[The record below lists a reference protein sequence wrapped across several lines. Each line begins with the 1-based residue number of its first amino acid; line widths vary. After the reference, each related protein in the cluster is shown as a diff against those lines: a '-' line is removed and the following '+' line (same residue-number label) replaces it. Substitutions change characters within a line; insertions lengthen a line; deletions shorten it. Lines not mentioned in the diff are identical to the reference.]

1 MPSKGDSLSD
11 RTIIV
16 RNAIWLNA
24 AYELW
29 DYRELFYYF
38 AWRDVKVRYK
48 QTVLGALWAIIQ
60 PLTTMLIFTV
70 LFGRVANI
78 PSDGIPKPLFYLSAL
93 VPWTYFST
101 TVSTISL
108 SLTSNSELLTKI
120 YFPRL
125 ILPSSVAVSGM
136 MDFMIASTLVI
147 GFLLYY
153 GIDVTAAMWLWPLFV
168 VALVLLAL
176 GVGMLLAALNVK
188 YRDIKYAVPFGIQL
202 WLFITPIIYPASS
215 IPEGYRWMFYINPLT
230 GIIEGIRH
238 ALVPAVPIHWAVVSF
253 SLGMTILTF
262 IGAALFF
269 NRSAKDFAD
278 YV

>member
-215 IPEGYRWMFYINPLT
+215 IPESYRWIFYINPLT

-238 ALVPAVPIHWAVVSF
+238 ALVPVVPIHWAVVSF